1 MKDKKDEDYF
11 RNPAN
16 KTQEIFVILYKICR
30 FADRKTE
37 KTIMY
42 QLTPSVIALQRGMFY
57 IDSRASENQEASGM
71 AIVYTVQAEL
81 MQLGV
86 MLDERALSCLSLL
99 TDEDIIR
106 YHDEVIAYLKYIKGD
121 GNYRPLYDGFPQQ
134 VMEMSESELFL
145 NAIIHYWSNGEWVPN
160 AYTQA
165 KPTAF
170 EHPSYKVL
178 RPCSEAEF
186 NRIFTD
192 ILSVNQSITPM
203 DKEVVKWFISN
214 CPRSWIA
221 LNLPKEIPFKENL
234 CFLLS
239 VDGAPGVEYTYT
251 DILRTATYLSDG
263 DVSLATNTRFR
274 LTNKQRAWIMHLLEL
289 KTLRNN
295 REGQEFLDSLED
307 LKKHRNKWLALFNHI
322 HADSKRFRK
331 PKYANA
337 QRVVEL
343 LRFHEKHIKT
353 LNGYIE
359 NLPLYGKIMKLLKR
373 PGEFARRL
381 NSLLGGYSGNVVIAS
396 FGAVAHKISNKVLFE
411 LYTYFEG
418 RREDQKQR
426 TVFIKGARKPVK
438 LNPLEALP
446 KEIVDQVQNAILDAV
461 KQKLQ
466 PWPKLG
472 KVVIDEKLKNIPLPT
487 NMRSISETD
496 TPVVRGTRMPVNV
509 DHAKVVR
516 FYVHWKDERG
526 TEDLDLSATL
536 LGMGKKE
543 TLAWNTIY
551 YPKAGS
557 SIIGVHSGD
566 VRFRKGDCAEYVDI
580 PVKDALREGYRYV
593 IVDVRNFSGRS
604 LKSVNPAFGYMERE
618 HPEANSTWI
627 PRTVAASWR
636 LHSEAHACIAVMID
650 LETMEYIPLDID
662 SNSITATGDTE
673 SLLTAMRMY
682 MEPPKLSVH
691 DLVMWHA
698 ESRGADVVEQAEE
711 GEEVTH
717 FRFEDFAGSYI
728 ETLKLMAD
736 TPPEVKTE

>member
-1 MKDKKDEDYF
+1 
-11 RNPAN
+11 
-16 KTQEIFVILYKICR
+16 
-30 FADRKTE
+30 
-37 KTIMY
+37 MY
-42 QLTPSVIALQRGMFY
+42 TLTPSVIALQRGMFY

-86 MLDERALSCLSLL
+86 MLNERALSCLSLL

-106 YHDEVIAYLKYIKGD
+106 YHDEVVSYLKYIKCD

-160 AYTQA
+160 AYTKA

-203 DKEVVKWFISN
+203 DKEVVIWFRMN
-214 CPRSWIA
+214 RPAGWA
-221 LNLPKEIPFKENL
+221 MAYLPKEIPFKENL
-234 CFLLS
+234 CFVLELFDFE
-239 VDGAPGVEYTYT
+239 VVPFTYT
-251 DILRTATYLSDG
+251 DILRTATYMSGG
-263 DVSLATNTRFR
+263 DVSLAENTRFR
-274 LTNKQRAWIMHLLEL
+274 LTNEQRNRIMQMLEF
-289 KTLRNN
+289 KTRGNN

-343 LRFHEKHIKT
+343 LRFHADKIHTWNAKV
-353 LNGYIE
+353 E
-359 NLPLYGKIMKLLKR
+359 NLEFCIKLHELSKR
-373 PGEFARRL
+373 PGELARRL
-381 NSLLGGYSGNVVIAS
+381 NALLLEAQGKKIFANTRAESAEDVVVS
-396 FGAVAHKISNKVLFE
+396 WFKSVAHKISNKVLFE

-418 RREDQKQR
+418 RRKDQKQR

-438 LNPLEALP
+438 LTPLKAFS
-446 KEIVDQVQNAILDAV
+446 KDIVDKVQDEIITAV
-461 KQKLQ
+461 RGKLIE
-466 PWPKLG
+466 WPKLG
-472 KVVIDEKLKNIPLPT
+472 KVIIDKKLKNIPLPT

-496 TPVVRGTRMPVNV
+496 TPVVRGTRMPIHV
-509 DHAKVVR
+509 DYTKTVR
-516 FYVHWKDERG
+516 FYVHWKDAFG

-536 LGMGKKE
+536 LGMGQRI
-543 TLAWNTIY
+543 TVSWNGLY
-551 YPKAGS
+551 KLGS
-557 SIIGVHSGD
+557 NECLVAHSGD
-566 VRFRKGDCAEYVDI
+566 VRHRKGDCAEYIDI
-580 PVKDALREGYRYV
+580 NIKELRKQGLRYV
-593 IVDVRNFSGRS
+593 LVDVRNFEGRS
-604 LKSVNPAFGYMERE
+604 LKSLNPAFGYMERE
-618 HPEANSTWI
+618 HPESNKTWT
-627 PRTVAASWR
+627 PSTVAASWR
-636 LHSEAHACIAVMID
+636 LQSEAKACIAVMID

-673 SLLTAMRMY
+673 ALLTAMRMY

-698 ESRGADVVEQAEE
+698 ESRRAEVVEQAEE

-736 TPPEVKTE
+736 TPPEIKTE

>member
-1 MKDKKDEDYF
+1 M
-11 RNPAN
+11 
-16 KTQEIFVILYKICR
+16 YK
-30 FADRKTE
+30 
-37 KTIMY
+37 
-42 QLTPSVIALQRGMFY
+42 LTPSVIALQRGMFY
-57 IDSRASENQEASGM
+57 IDSRASESQEASGM

-160 AYTQA
+160 SYTKA

-178 RPCSEAEF
+178 SPCSEGEF

-203 DKEVVKWFISN
+203 DKEVVKWFLENGVCIY
-214 CPRSWIA
+214 PA
-221 LNLPKEIPFKENL
+221 EIPFKENY
-234 CFLLS
+234 CMVLS
-239 VDGAPGVEYTYT
+239 MLNWEDGIPYSYTYT
-251 DILRTATYLSDG
+251 DILRVATYMSGGDISLSE
-263 DVSLATNTRFR
+263 NTKFR
-274 LTNKQRAWIMHLLEL
+274 LTNKQRTRIMTLLEL
-289 KTLRNN
+289 KSS
-295 REGQEFLDSLED
+295 RELVGQAFLDSLED
-307 LKKHRNKWLALFNHI
+307 LKKHRSKWLALFNHI

-343 LRFHEKHIKT
+343 LRFHADKIHTWNAKV
-353 LNGYIE
+353 E
-359 NLPLYGKIMKLLKR
+359 NLEFCMKLHELSKR
-373 PGEFARRL
+373 PGELARRL
-381 NSLLGGYSGNVVIAS
+381 NALLLEAKGKKIFAKTRIDSAEDVVVS
-396 FGAVAHKISNKVLFE
+396 WFRSVAHKISNKVLFE

-418 RREDQKQR
+418 RREDQEQR

-438 LNPLEALP
+438 LTPLEALP
-446 KEIVDQVQNAILDAV
+446 KDIVDKVQDVIISAV
-461 KQKLQ
+461 RGKLIE
-466 PWPKLG
+466 WPKLG
-472 KVVIDEKLKNIPLPT
+472 KVIIDEKLKNIPLPT

-496 TPVVRGTRMPVNV
+496 TPVVRGTRMPIHV
-509 DHAKVVR
+509 DYTKTVR
-516 FYVHWKDERG
+516 FYVHWKDAFG

-536 LGMGKKE
+536 LGIGDK
-543 TLAWNTIY
+543 TLVSWNTNY
-551 YPKAGS
+551 KLVEFYNYGNRLDEEFVAC
-557 SIIGVHSGD
+557 HSGD
-566 VRFRKGDCAEYVDI
+566 VRHRKGDCAEYIDI
-580 PVKDALREGYRYV
+580 NLKAARRRGTRYV
-593 IVDVRNFSGRS
+593 IIDVRNFNGRS
-604 LKSVNPAFGYMERE
+604 LKSLNPAFGYMERE
-618 HPEANSTWI
+618 HPEANSTWV
-627 PRTVAASWR
+627 PNTVSASWR
-636 LHSEAHACIAVMID
+636 LQSGAKACIAVMID

-662 SNSITATGDTE
+662 SNSITATGDME
-673 SLLTAMRMY
+673 SILTAMRMY
-682 MEPPKLSVH
+682 MEPPKLSVY

-698 ESRGADVVEQAEE
+698 EARRAEVVEQAEE

-736 TPPEVKTE
+736 TPPEIKTE

>member
-1 MKDKKDEDYF
+1 
-11 RNPAN
+11 
-16 KTQEIFVILYKICR
+16 
-30 FADRKTE
+30 
-37 KTIMY
+37 MY
-42 QLTPSVIALQRGMFY
+42 QLTPSVIALQRGMLY
-57 IDSRASENQEASGM
+57 IHNSSPVEPGDHVELL
-71 AIVYTVQAEL
+71 VHTVQAEL
-81 MQLGV
+81 MNLGY
-86 MLDERALSCLSLL
+86 MLDSAGILYLVTASR
-99 TDEDIIR
+99 EDIIR
-106 YHDEVIAYLKYIKGD
+106 FHDEVIAYLTYIKGD
-121 GNYRPLYDGFPQQ
+121 GGYRPLYDGFPQQ

-160 AYTQA
+160 AYTKA

-203 DKEVVKWFISN
+203 DKEVVTWFLEN
-214 CPRSWIA
+214 KPWNTVRD
-221 LNLPKEIPFKENL
+221 LLPKTIPFKENL
-234 CFLLS
+234 CFLLGTAAY
-239 VDGAPGVEYTYT
+239 VFLDYTYT
-251 DILRTATYLSDG
+251 DILRAATYMSGG

-274 LTNKQRAWIMHLLEL
+274 LTNQQRERIMQMLEL
-289 KTLRNN
+289 KTRGNY

-307 LKKHRNKWLALFNHI
+307 LKKYRGKWLALFSHI

-331 PKYANA
+331 PCYANV

-343 LRFHEKHIKT
+343 LRFHADKIHTWNAKV
-353 LNGYIE
+353 E
-359 NLPLYGKIMKLLKR
+359 NSWRSFTALELLKQR

-381 NSLLGGYSGNVVIAS
+381 NKILSELCGPHNWIELESIQVILTEFAE
-396 FGAVAHKISNKVLFE
+396 VANKISNKVLFE

-418 RREDQKQR
+418 RRENQKQR

-446 KEIVDQVQNAILDAV
+446 KGVVDKVHDIILSAV
-461 KQKLQ
+461 KGKLFA
-466 PWPKLG
+466 WPKLG
-472 KVVIDEKLKNIPLPT
+472 KVIIDEKLKNIPLPT

-496 TPVVRGTRMPVNV
+496 TPVVRGTRMPINV
-509 DHAKVVR
+509 DHTKTVR

-536 LGMGKKE
+536 LGMGQRI
-543 TLAWNTIY
+543 TVSWNGLY
-551 YPKAGS
+551 KLGGNECLVA
-557 SIIGVHSGD
+557 HSGD
-566 VRFRKGDCAEYVDI
+566 VRYRKGDCAEYIDI
-580 PVKDALREGYRYV
+580 NIKELRKQGFRYV
-593 IVDVRNFSGRS
+593 LVDVRNFEGRS
-604 LKSVNPAFGYMERE
+604 MKSLSPAFGYMERE
-618 HPEANSTWI
+618 HPESNKTWI
-627 PRTVAASWR
+627 PSTVSASWR
-636 LHSEAHACIAVMID
+636 LQSEAKACIAVMID

-698 ESRGADVVEQAEE
+698 EARGAEVVEQAEE

-736 TPPEVKTE
+736 TPPNINDSE

>member
-1 MKDKKDEDYF
+1 
-11 RNPAN
+11 
-16 KTQEIFVILYKICR
+16 
-30 FADRKTE
+30 
-37 KTIMY
+37 MY
-42 QLTPSVIALQRGMFY
+42 TLTSSIIALQRGMLY
-57 IDSRASENQEASGM
+57 IHNSSPVEPGDHVELL
-71 AIVYTVQAEL
+71 VHTVQAEL
-81 MQLGV
+81 MNLGY
-86 MLDERALSCLSLL
+86 MLDSAGILYLVTESR
-99 TDEDIIR
+99 ENIIR
-106 YHDEVIAYLKYIKGD
+106 FHDEAIAYLKYIKGD
-121 GNYRPLYDGFPQQ
+121 GDYRPLYDGFPQQ
-134 VMEMSESELFL
+134 VMEMSESELFA
-145 NAIIHYWSNGEWVPN
+145 NAIRHYWSNGEWVPN

-203 DKEVVKWFISN
+203 DKEVVKWFISSY
-214 CPRSWIA
+214 PRSWIA

-234 CFLLS
+234 CFLLGI
-239 VDGAPGVEYTYT
+239 DGAPGVEYTYT

-274 LTNKQRAWIMHLLEL
+274 LTNQQRALIMHLLSW

-331 PKYANA
+331 PEYANA

-343 LRFHEKHIKT
+343 LRFHADKIHTWNAK
-353 LNGYIE
+353 IE
-359 NLPLYGKIMKLLKR
+359 NLEFCVKLHELSKK
-373 PGEFARRL
+373 PGELARRL
-381 NSLLGGYSGNVVIAS
+381 NSLLLKAQGKKIFANTRAESAEDVVVS
-396 FGAVAHKISNKVLFE
+396 WFKSVAHKISNKVLFE

-446 KEIVDQVQNAILDAV
+446 KGVVDKLHDIILAAV
-461 KQKLQ
+461 KGKLFA
-466 PWPKLG
+466 WPKLG
-472 KVVIDEKLKNIPLPT
+472 KVIIDEKLKNIPLPT

-496 TPVVRGTRMPVNV
+496 TPVVRGTRMPINV
-509 DHAKVVR
+509 DHTKTVR

-536 LGMGKKE
+536 LGMGQRI
-543 TLAWNTIY
+543 TVSWNGLY
-551 YPKAGS
+551 KLGGNECLVA
-557 SIIGVHSGD
+557 HSGD
-566 VRFRKGDCAEYVDI
+566 VRYRKGDCAEYIDI
-580 PVKDALREGYRYV
+580 NIKELRKQGFRYV
-593 IVDVRNFSGRS
+593 LVDVRNFEGRS
-604 LKSVNPAFGYMERE
+604 MKSLNPAFGYMERE
-618 HPEANSTWI
+618 HPESNKTWI
-627 PRTVAASWR
+627 PNTVAASWR
-636 LHSEAHACIAVMID
+636 LQSEAKACIAVMID

-682 MEPPKLSVH
+682 MEPPKLSAH

-698 ESRGADVVEQAEE
+698 EARGAEVVEQAEE

-736 TPPEVKTE
+736 TPPNINDSE